1 MHRKNQG
8 SPFLAEFIR
17 NCTPFGIDP
26 PRPTKSCVL
35 YKYKKHCTY
44 SFIHSDPCSSR
55 TEMDAA
61 KDQPQTVMQPS
72 RHLSILRSGCG
83 EKPSHLT
90 QQMDVLNCQ
99 ESHSQQRKS
108 CLSRRLRIKRA
119 SFLFRNFPSNN
130 RDRQQIPELNFTCP
144 LSLTGRLSQR
154 FLAARRIQVPCAT
167 SMHFSLTPLCPNSC
181 NQAFRSCNPF
191 CFVR

>member
-83 EKPSHLT
+83 EKPRHLT
-90 QQMDVLNCQ
+90 QQIDVLNCQ

-130 RDRQQIPELNFTCP
+130 RDSRVQLHLSSFLDRSAFATFPGSHEGFKCP
-144 LSLTGRLSQR
+144 VQPQCISR
-154 FLAARRIQVPCAT
+154 
-167 SMHFSLTPLCPNSC
+167 
-181 NQAFRSCNPF
+181 
-191 CFVR
+191 